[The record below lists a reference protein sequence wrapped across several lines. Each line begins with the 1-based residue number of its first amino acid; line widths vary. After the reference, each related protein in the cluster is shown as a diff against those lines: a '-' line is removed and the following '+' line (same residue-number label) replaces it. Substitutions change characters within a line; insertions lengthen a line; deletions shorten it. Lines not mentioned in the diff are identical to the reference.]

1 MNKSFSSIQSLIDT
15 PYNKLVR
22 FLERIIKFFSQF
34 VFYQTG
40 VQKKKVT
47 KIGWVR
53 IYRAG
58 MEDQKCII

>member
-22 FLERIIKFFSQF
+22 FLERIRKFFSQF

-47 KIGWVR
+47 KIG
-53 IYRAG
+53 
-58 MEDQKCII
+58 